1 MGKKE
6 HTMEPIHIAIDGPAG
21 AGKSTIA
28 QGLAQALNII
38 HLDTGAMY
46 RAVTHQALQL
56 GLDLSDPG
64 AYGFIEAL
72 DFTFKEGELYL
83 NQVNVETSIRNQTTT
98 QNVSLVASHK
108 SVRDALVKRQQ
119 TIALNQSLVMDGRD
133 IGTVVL
139 PKARFKF
146 FLTADPKTRALRR
159 QQELLKRGESADLN
173 FLIEDIKRRDDLDSN
188 RLLNPLKKAPDALE
202 IDTALYSIIELI
214 QYLTQ
219 IVKEG

>member
-1 MGKKE
+1 
-6 HTMEPIHIAIDGPAG
+6 MEPIHIAIDGPAG

>member
-1 MGKKE
+1 
-6 HTMEPIHIAIDGPAG
+6 MEPIHIAIDGPAG

-139 PKARFKF
+139 PKAQFKF

-159 QQELLKRGESADLN
+159 QQELLKRGESADFN

>member
-139 PKARFKF
+139 PKAQFKF

-159 QQELLKRGESADLN
+159 QQELLKRGESADFN

>member
-1 MGKKE
+1 
-6 HTMEPIHIAIDGPAG
+6 MEPIHIAIDGPAG

-28 QGLAQALNII
+28 KGLAQALNII

-64 AYGFIEAL
+64 AYGFIETL
-72 DFTFKEGELYL
+72 DFTFKEGELFL

-119 TIALNQSLVMDGRD
+119 AIALNQSLVMDGRD

-139 PKARFKF
+139 PKAPFKF

-159 QQELLKRGESADLN
+159 QQERLKKGESADLN

-202 IDTALYSIIELI
+202 IDTAQYSIIELI
-214 QYLTQ
+214 QYLIQ

>member
-1 MGKKE
+1 
-6 HTMEPIHIAIDGPAG
+6 MEPIHIAIDGPAG

-28 QGLAQALNII
+28 KGLAQALNII

-46 RAVTHQALQL
+46 RAVTHQALKL
-56 GLDLSDPG
+56 GIDLSDPA
-64 AYGFIEAL
+64 AYGFIDAL
-72 DFTFKEGELYL
+72 DFTFKNGELYL

-119 TIALNQSLVMDGRD
+119 AIALNQSLVMDGRD

-139 PKARFKF
+139 PNAPFKF

-159 QQELLKRGESADLN
+159 QQDLLKKGEAADLN
-173 FLIEDIKRRDDLDSN
+173 FLIEDIQRRDDLDSN

-202 IDTALYSIIELI
+202 IDTAQYSIIELI
-214 QYLTQ
+214 QSLTQ